1 MRARQGKVNDRQ
13 QHYHES
19 IDKEWA
25 ISQNEN
31 VTENYGGH
39 PHNKQIRRQSPRLL
53 EEEQKPH
60 HPLQHPRTQPENR
73 LGYPPLDN
81 LRQLVKQ
88 SGRAWPPLKH

>member
-39 PHNKQIRRQSPRLL
+39 PHNNQFRCQSRCLRD
-53 EEEQKPH
+53 EEQNRH
-60 HPLQHPRTQPENR
+60 HRLEHP
-73 LGYPPLDN
+73 
-81 LRQLVKQ
+81 
-88 SGRAWPPLKH
+88 